1 MNKSILTLIAASA
14 LAACTGQDP
23 AARAGESLDG
33 APDSNAS
40 SGQLAQASVGQNCYE
55 VQVERAV
62 EPGDEKKI
70 AGTAIGAVVGGAIG
84 KELSGEPDGNR
95 DRGALRLKHA
105 PLTHSWSSLEFA
117 DLLNNSGSSSCL
129 PRSL

>member
-84 KELSGEPDGNR
+84 KELGDDNDLATAAGAAAGAYGGR
-95 DRGALRLKHA
+95 VAQDRYQENQTETVTEVRC
-105 PLTHSWSSLEFA
+105 
-117 DLLNNSGSSSCL
+117 D
-129 PRSL
+129 